1 MTKQERSARFEELMG
16 NINKNYSTGS
26 EVYVDTLG
34 GKVLAT
40 VKESNPSPFQI
51 SCSVTFD
58 LGNGKLQTK
67 MFTN

>member
-1 MTKQERSARFEELMG
+1 MTKQERVSRFEQLMG
-16 NINKNYSTGS
+16 DINKNYSTGS
-26 EVYVDTLG
+26 KVYVGTLE

-40 VKESNPSPFQI
+40 VKSSNPSPFLV

-58 LGNGKLQTK
+58 LGNGKLQTQ